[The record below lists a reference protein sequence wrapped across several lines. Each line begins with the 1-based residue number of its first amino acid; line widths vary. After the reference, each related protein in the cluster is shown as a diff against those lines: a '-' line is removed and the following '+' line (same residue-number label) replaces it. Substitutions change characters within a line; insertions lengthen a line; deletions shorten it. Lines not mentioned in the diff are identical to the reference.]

1 MWGHDL
7 VVAVPFLFD
16 PRRITG
22 RIRGGIGPDFGREL
36 DWNGFLEVGIT
47 RQVGLFWGGF
57 GRWLVGGL
65 AFFVANSAVGLVGI
79 GGGGWCLF
87 GREAGRNAGVSGL
100 ESVWVIPC

>member
-1 MWGHDL
+1 
-7 VVAVPFLFD
+7 
-16 PRRITG
+16 
-22 RIRGGIGPDFGREL
+22 
-36 DWNGFLEVGIT
+36 
-47 RQVGLFWGGF
+47 VGLVPT
-57 GRWLVGGL
+57 LVGNWIGRASWRRGLRGKL